1 MAKGKRWA
9 KGQSSSSNPATRK
22 YRDISKSARGVF
34 SFGLPNT
41 NEHASQLTRKALA
54 ELDSMSISN
63 DNQFDAKSIL
73 SDAESNADTFRSWAS
88 NWSDCTNATFNKVH
102 KYWQS
107 NSALHKEILAVL
119 AAITEVI
126 KENDGKETETE
137 YFAALMTGLDSVK
150 ESSEEST
157 TAFLYLIA
165 LAIKKVPENVLRAK
179 FDDLVASLIEPL
191 NKYGSEATNNTTLI
205 KSCMMCL
212 CWLLKSQDKQAWEKD
227 IAIKTYT
234 RILNFVEHPK
244 PKVGVFNIL
253 NRKNAWLAVQF
264 YDYFTRFL
272 INFK

>member
-9 KGQSSSSNPATRK
+9 KGQSSSSNPSTRK
-22 YRDISKSARGVF
+22 YRDISKSNRGFF
-34 SFGLPNT
+34 SFGLPTEN
-41 NEHASQLTRKALA
+41 NASNNSQLTRKALA
-54 ELDSMSISN
+54 ELDSMSVVAN
-63 DNQFDAKSIL
+63 DNNFETKSIM
-73 SDAESNADTFRSWAS
+73 SDNESNADTFKSWAS

-137 YFAALMTGLDSVK
+137 YFAALMTGLESVN
-150 ESSEEST
+150 ENEEST

-179 FDDLVASLIEPL
+179 YDDIVKALMIPL
-191 NKYGSEATNNTTLI
+191 NKYGNEKANNTTLI
-205 KSCMMCL
+205 KSCLMCL

-227 IAIKTYT
+227 FTIKCYLS
-234 RILNFVEHPK
+234 ILNYIQHSK
-244 PKVGVFNIL
+244 PKVHNINL
-253 NRKNAWLAVQF
+253 
-264 YDYFTRFL
+264 
-272 INFK
+272 